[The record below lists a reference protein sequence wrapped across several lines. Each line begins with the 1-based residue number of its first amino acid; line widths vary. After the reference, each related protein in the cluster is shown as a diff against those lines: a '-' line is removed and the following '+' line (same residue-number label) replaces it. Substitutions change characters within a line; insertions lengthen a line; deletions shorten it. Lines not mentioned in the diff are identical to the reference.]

1 MPSSGRLFLLI
12 GSVAALWGCAGEIPK
27 EALQLTSESLA
38 ARQMQT
44 RRFDS
49 SDEQALLAAG
59 GAVLQDLGFIL
70 KTSEPGLGILVADKD
85 RSAVEAKQVV
95 PAIVFSIV
103 LSALVGQGVE
113 IPWDDRQKISST
125 LVTHPSGAGDSAT
138 FVRVTFRRIVWT
150 NRNAVSKMELL
161 DEPRFYE
168 EFFQRLSKSVFLEA
182 QQLP

>member
-1 MPSSGRLFLLI
+1 MAGRGSSLLLI
-12 GSVAALWGCAGEIPK
+12 GSFAVLAGCAAGIPK
-27 EALQLTSESLA
+27 EALELTQESLA

-49 SDEQALLAAG
+49 RDEKGLLVAG
-59 GAVLQDLGFIL
+59 VAVLQDLGFIL
-70 KTSEPGLGILVADKD
+70 KTSEPGLGVLVADKD

-95 PAIVFSIV
+95 PAIVFTIV
-103 LSALVGQGVE
+103 LSALSRRAAV
-113 IPWDDRQKISST
+113 IPWDDRQKISSV

-138 FVRVTFRRIVWT
+138 FVRVTFRRIVW
-150 NRNAVSKMELL
+150 NNQNQVSKMELL
-161 DEPRFYE
+161 DEPAFYE

>member
-1 MPSSGRLFLLI
+1 MPRPGPIFLLI
-12 GSVAALWGCAGEIPK
+12 GSVALWAGCATGIPK
-27 EALQLTSESLA
+27 EALQLGPESLA

-49 SDEQALLAAG
+49 RDENALLAAG

-103 LSALVGQGVE
+103 LSALASRAVV

-150 NRNAVSKMELL
+150 NQNAVSKMELL
-161 DEPRFYE
+161 DEPAFYE
-168 EFFQRLSKSVFLEA
+168 EFFQRLAKSVFLEA

>member
-1 MPSSGRLFLLI
+1 MPSPGRVFLLI
-12 GSVAALWGCAGEIPK
+12 GPVALLTGCAAGIPK
-27 EALQLTSESLA
+27 EALQLTPESLA

-49 SDEQALLAAG
+49 GDEKTLLAAG

-95 PAIVFSIV
+95 PAVVFSLL
-103 LSALVGQGVE
+103 LSALAGQAVV
-113 IPWDDRQKISST
+113 IPWDDHQKISST

-138 FVRVTFRRIVWT
+138 SVRVTFRRIVWNSE
-150 NRNAVSKMELL
+150 NRVTKMELL
-161 DEPRFYE
+161 DEPAFYE

-182 QQLP
+182 QQIP